1 MIDVC
6 TVQEKG
12 DVHRFPF
19 GTGNTWYPC
28 HKMSRRSRSP
38 QGSSGLYFLR
48 TGYNIQSVIRQLS
61 GTQGSLHCYARVRQ
75 RRKKRREKM
84 FLRGYTSTKCCWNA
98 CFFASAVSGFNIF
111 KIFSPF
117 TLLSAIY
124 PFDHLSTFRIPNL
137 DIPVCSVYLR
147 CIEWGTITTSGQIK
161 SDYIIQRISA
171 LKKCL
176 YSVYY
181 TSSLLVSQRSGGA
194 RIASTHIQIQDT
206 SRGNLVG

>member
-75 RRKKRREKM
+75 RRKKRWEKM
-84 FLRGYTSTKCCWNA
+84 FLRGYTSTKYCWNA

-137 DIPVCSVYLR
+137 DIPRVLCIPAMYRVGDHHDIRADQVRLYYSTNLSPEEVSVL
-147 CIEWGTITTSGQIK
+147 CI
-161 SDYIIQRISA
+161 
-171 LKKCL
+171 L
-176 YSVYY
+176 Y
-181 TSSLLVSQRSGGA
+181 
-194 RIASTHIQIQDT
+194 
-206 SRGNLVG
+206 